1 MRIFAGV
8 PREGRD
14 SVVVK
19 ERNFHRL
26 IIVTGYVF
34 ENFTHDIFSV
44 IYKMTLDEPE

>member
-8 PREGRD
+8 RREGASSD

-26 IIVTGYVF
+26 LAGCMF
-34 ENFTHDIFSV
+34 ENFTQDI
-44 IYKMTLDEPE
+44 